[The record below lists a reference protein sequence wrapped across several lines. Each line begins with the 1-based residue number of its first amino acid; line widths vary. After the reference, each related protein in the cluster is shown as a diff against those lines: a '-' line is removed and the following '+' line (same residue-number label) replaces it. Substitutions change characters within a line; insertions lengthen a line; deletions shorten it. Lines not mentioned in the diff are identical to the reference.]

1 MKRAHGRLR
10 SLTFQR
16 QGPADGSTG
25 KVAYLGLAV
34 LRTYLDFEKP
44 VAEIENKIEELAA
57 LAEAS
62 GADAISQG
70 VELSR
75 LKAKAGTQLA
85 SIYAKLD
92 PWQKTQ
98 VARHPD
104 RPRFRDYVA
113 ALVTDFVEL
122 SGDRG
127 FGEDAAILG
136 GTGKFLGRPV
146 VVIGHEK
153 GRTTQ
158 ERLKHNFGMA
168 LPEGYRKAVRL
179 MDMAERF
186 SLPVI
191 TLVDTAGAYP
201 GIGAEERGQ
210 GEAIARSTER
220 CLTLGAPNVAVIAG
234 EGGSGGAIA
243 IAAANAVLMLEHS
256 IYSVI
261 SPEGAATILY
271 KKKDGDAPKTDRVKE
286 VAASLRITAQD
297 LLGLKVIDRII
308 KEPVGAAHREP
319 AAAIA
324 AVGAAVAEALDGF
337 AGLDPGAIKAQRRE
351 RFLAIGRFEAAAV

>member
-1 MKRAHGRLR
+1 MGLYLEARVAAGNTSR
-10 SLTFQR
+10 FP
-16 QGPADGSTG
+16 GEPARWTD
-25 KVAYLGLAV
+25 AA

-44 VAEIENKIEELAA
+44 VSEIENKIEELAA

-75 LKAKAGTQLA
+75 LKTKAESQLA
-85 SIYAKLD
+85 QIYAKLD

-113 ALVTDFVEL
+113 ALVTDFIEL
-122 SGDRG
+122 SGDRTY
-127 FGEDAAILG
+127 GEDAAILG

-146 VVIGHEK
+146 LVLGHEK

-168 LPEGYRKAVRL
+168 RPEGYRKAVRL
-179 MDMAERF
+179 MDLADKF

-191 TLVDTAGAYP
+191 SFVDTAGAYP

-210 GEAIARSTER
+210 AEAIAKSTER
-220 CLTLGAPNVAVIAG
+220 CLTLGVPMVAVITG

-243 IAAANAVLMLEHS
+243 IAAANRVLMLEHS

-261 SPEGAATILY
+261 SPEGAASILW
-271 KKKDGDAPKTDRVKE
+271 KDSARAKDAATAMK
-286 VAASLRITAQD
+286 ITAQD
-297 LLGLKVIDRII
+297 LDELGVIDGII
-308 KEPVGAAHREP
+308 QEPIGGAHREP

-324 AVGAAVAEALDGF
+324 SVGATVAQALDDFSGKT
-337 AGLDPGAIKAQRRE
+337 AEELRLQRRE
-351 RFLAIGRFEAAAV
+351 RFLAIGRFEEEAAPSA